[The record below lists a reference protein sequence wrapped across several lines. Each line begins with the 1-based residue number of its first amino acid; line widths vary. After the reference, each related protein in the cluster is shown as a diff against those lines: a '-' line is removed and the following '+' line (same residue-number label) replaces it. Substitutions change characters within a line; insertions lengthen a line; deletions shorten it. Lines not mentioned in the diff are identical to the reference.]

1 MAYTRKTTDKKTTT
15 KAKPVE
21 VEEVTT
27 VEEATQAEE
36 DAPAEEKAPV
46 EEDTPVEEKAPAE
59 EKVVVV
65 EKKKFRADDTILCRS
80 IAAGKLVMIG
90 AATGMVYRWPDY
102 GSEAE
107 VEYKDLASAV
117 RAHSGH
123 VYEPYF
129 IIEDEDFVDEFVE
142 LKKFYKEKFT
152 IRELTDILLMDDNEM
167 ENKISILPKGA
178 REQLINIVSTKIS
191 TGELDSVR
199 KIKTLERILGV
210 DFSLVAEMQ

>member
-1 MAYTRKTTDKKTTT
+1 MAYNKKTTDKKTTT
-15 KAKPVE
+15 KTKPVE
-21 VEEVTT
+21 VEEVMA
-27 VEEATQAEE
+27 VEEATQ
-36 DAPAEEKAPV
+36 V
-46 EEDTPVEEKAPAE
+46 EEDTPVEEKAPVK
-59 EKVVVV
+59 EKAVVV

-90 AATGMVYRWPDY
+90 AATGMAYRWPDY

-129 IIEDEDFVDEFVE
+129 IIEDEDFINEFVE

-152 IRELTDILLMDDNEM
+152 IRELTDILLMNDNEM
-167 ENKISILPKGA
+167 ENKINILPKGA
-178 REQLINIVSTKIS
+178 REQLINIASTKIS

>member
-1 MAYTRKTTDKKTTT
+1 MAYNKKTTNKKT
-15 KAKPVE
+15 TAKTKPVE
-21 VEEVTT
+21 VEEAMA
-27 VEEATQAEE
+27 VEEATQ
-36 DAPAEEKAPV
+36 V

-59 EKVVVV
+59 EKVIVV

-152 IRELTDILLMDDNEM
+152 IRELTDILLMNDNEM

-178 REQLINIVSTKIS
+178 REQLINIASTKIS

-199 KIKTLERILGV
+199 KIKALERILGV

>member
-15 KAKPVE
+15 KTKPVE
-21 VEEVTT
+21 VEEAMT
-27 VEEATQAEE
+27 VEEATQ
-36 DAPAEEKAPV
+36 
-46 EEDTPVEEKAPAE
+46 VEEKASVE
-59 EKVVVV
+59 EKAVVV

-107 VEYKDLASAV
+107 VEYKDLANAV

-152 IRELTDILLMDDNEM
+152 IRELTDILLMNDNEM
-167 ENKISILPKGA
+167 EDKISILPKGA
-178 REQLINIVSTKIS
+178 REQLINIASTKIS

-199 KIKTLERILGV
+199 KIKALERILGV

>member
-15 KAKPVE
+15 KTKPVE
-21 VEEVTT
+21 VEEAMT
-27 VEEATQAEE
+27 VEEATQV
-36 DAPAEEKAPV
+36 EEKAPV
-46 EEDTPVEEKAPAE
+46 EENTPVEEKAPVE

-107 VEYKDLASAV
+107 VEYKDLANAV

-152 IRELTDILLMDDNEM
+152 IRELTDILLMNDNEM
-167 ENKISILPKGA
+167 EDKINILPKGA
-178 REQLINIVSTKIS
+178 REQLINIASTKIS

-199 KIKTLERILGV
+199 KIKALERILGV